1 MKFLEFKVS
10 IISHSISHFAI
21 SNFLL
26 FIKFR
31 RIQETLFR
39 IPLFN
44 IPPKNLLP
52 TCVWEEEE
60 KKKKTKRTLQE
71 GFKKEKK
78 EKKTLF
84 ATLRSPPSPNDK
96 RRSNTPAYRSR
107 LTNKTSQEGRE
118 VGFTAR
124 VVTFPRASNIFPP
137 GPVVRSPPPHEEKS
151 SIRKVIHAFTP
162 SPLPPSP
169 PAPRA
174 RKAHVENGDFL
185 RIFVHAVFFFPPRR
199 SRGVQ

>member
-84 ATLRSPPSPNDK
+84 ATLRSPPSPNDTK
-96 RRSNTPAYRSR
+96 DEAIHL
-107 LTNKTSQEGRE
+107 LTALG
-118 VGFTAR
+118 
-124 VVTFPRASNIFPP
+124 
-137 GPVVRSPPPHEEKS
+137 
-151 SIRKVIHAFTP
+151 
-162 SPLPPSP
+162 
-169 PAPRA
+169 
-174 RKAHVENGDFL
+174 
-185 RIFVHAVFFFPPRR
+185 
-199 SRGVQ
+199 